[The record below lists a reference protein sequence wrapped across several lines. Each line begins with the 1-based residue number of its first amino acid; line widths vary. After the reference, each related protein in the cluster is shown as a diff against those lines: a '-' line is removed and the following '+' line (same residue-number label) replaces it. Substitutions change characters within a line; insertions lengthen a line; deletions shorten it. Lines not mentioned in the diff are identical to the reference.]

1 MVPHPWSL
9 ERLWGASVECAV
21 ALAQFERELCK
32 DMLTGAALLRWML
45 DQAMPVMAIEI
56 EIEVVLPN
64 GL

>member
-1 MVPHPWSL
+1 
-9 ERLWGASVECAV
+9 V